1 MAQSGDGGRGRGR
14 GGDGSRDRGRD
25 GGRSGGGGAGG
36 GGAGSGGGQ
45 SSRSQ
50 KSYRAQLD
58 RLFESGKI
66 GELVASTEKARAFAS
81 ASGAPAGTPP
91 QVTVSTGKVLRNQ
104 PSGGTAADDRQRESR
119 AGLGAELARAI
130 ARAESGASAQA
141 STPAT
146 PTTPISPDE
155 ATPTPTPSISAR
167 RAALPLPAAAS
178 DAVTAGDAE
187 TRLKLIA
194 KLRDAEGR
202 DAITRATEALAARF
216 PIPDDFELLTRLLEH
231 RDDTRVTYALERLGV
246 MLRKEQPRRGRAMA
260 AQLRF
265 LEETSDEAE
274 VRSKAAEVRA
284 LVK

>member
-1 MAQSGDGGRGRGR
+1 MAHNGRGR
-14 GGDGSRDRGRD
+14 GGDGPRDRDRDRGRD
-25 GGRSGGGGAGG
+25 GGRSTGSGSGGSGGGGGAG
-36 GGAGSGGGQ
+36 Q
-45 SSRSQ
+45 SRSQ

-81 ASGAPAGTPP
+81 TSGAPAGTPP

-130 ARAESGASAQA
+130 ARAESGASALP
-141 STPAT
+141 STPAAAA
-146 PTTPISPDE
+146 PVSADE
-155 ATPTPTPSISAR
+155 ATPTPSISAR
-167 RAALPLPAAAS
+167 RAALPLPAAAG

-231 RDDTRVTYALERLGV
+231 RDDARVTYALERLGG
-246 MLRKEQPRRGRAMA
+246 MLRKEQPRRGRALA